1 MTQSG
6 THDPHPGSRDSVS
19 GRSGKSS
26 GRLHAAGIGLLLVV
40 ITFTAFWSV
49 IHNDFIKLDDRQY
62 VVENPHLTG
71 GLTWQNVRWA
81 LGADYASN
89 WHPITWL
96 SHMLDVQLFGLAP
109 GGHHFV
115 SLLLHA
121 ANTLLLFGLLRRI
134 TAALWRSAMVA
145 ALFALH
151 PLHVES
157 VAWAAERKDVLSTF
171 FLMLTLLAYAQFA
184 RTVRSPGW
192 RSRAWF
198 AGALFFYSLGL
209 MSKPMLV
216 TVPALLLLLDFWPL
230 QRLPYSTTLRVV
242 LEKAPFILLALA
254 SCTATF
260 LAQSK
265 GHTVSIGLPL
275 IPRLANAIVSYLKY
289 LGLTFWPANLAAFYP
304 HPDQHYPISHQ
315 WACWKIAAALLL
327 LAGISAAAVWR
338 RKSEP
343 WLAVGWF
350 WYLITLLPVIG
361 IIQVGQQAMA
371 DRYTYIPLIGIF
383 IGLVWSLHHLLA
395 GRRAGRFA
403 LAAAAVLLVT
413 ACAAATNRQVRFW
426 QNNFSLFQ
434 HALDVTSDNAVA
446 NYLTGMDFQENHQ
459 YPEAVARFQAALVC
473 DPGYADAHASLGFCF
488 FTLGRLDEAM
498 EQYQTVIQL
507 RPWDGKA
514 HASLG
519 SVQWRRGRPDAALQE
534 YGEALRLRPDLAPV
548 QFNLGCSLAA
558 LGRYAEAVDH
568 LSAALRLKPD
578 YPEARALLD
587 QIQARPDTSK

>member
-6 THDPHPGSRDSVS
+6 THEPHPGSRDSAS
-19 GRSGKSS
+19 GRSGKF
-26 GRLHAAGIGLLLVV
+26 RDALPAAGIGVGLAAV
-40 ITFTAFWSV
+40 TFTAFRAV
-49 IHNDFIKLDDRQY
+49 VYNDFIKLDDRQY
-62 VVENPHLTG
+62 ILENPHLTG
-71 GLTWQNVRWA
+71 GLTWQNVKWA
-81 LGADYASN
+81 MGANYASN
-89 WHPITWL
+89 WHPLTWL

-109 GGHHFV
+109 AGHHFV
-115 SLLLHA
+115 SLLLHT
-121 ANTLLLFGLLRRI
+121 ANALLLFGLLRRI
-134 TAALWRSAMVA
+134 TGALWRSAMVA

-171 FLMLTLLAYAQFA
+171 FLMLTLLTYAQYA
-184 RTVRSPGW
+184 GTARSPGW

-198 AGALFFYSLGL
+198 AVALISFSLGL

-230 QRLPYSTTLRVV
+230 QRLPYTTTLRVV
-242 LEKAPFILLALA
+242 LEKAPFILLALI
-254 SCTATF
+254 SCVATF

-275 IPRLANAIVSYLKY
+275 IPRLVNATVSYVKY

-315 WACWKIAAALLL
+315 WAYWKIAAALLL
-327 LAGISAAAVWR
+327 LAGISAAAVR
-338 RKSEP
+338 CRKPEP

-361 IIQVGQQAMA
+361 LVQVGQQAMA
-371 DRYTYIPLIGIF
+371 DRYSYVPLIGIF
-383 IGLVWSLHHLLA
+383 ICLVWSANHLIASRGA
-395 GRRAGRFA
+395 GKLA
-403 LAAAAVLLVT
+403 LAVAAVLLVT
-413 ACAAATNRQVRFW
+413 ACTAATNRQVKFW

-434 HALDVTSDNAVA
+434 HALNVTSDNAVA

-459 YPEAVARFQAALVC
+459 YPEAVARFQAALEC

-519 SVQWRRGRPDAALQE
+519 SVQWRRGQPDAALQE

-587 QIQARPDTSK
+587 QIQARLDTSK

>member
-6 THDPHPGSRDSVS
+6 LHEPNPGTNETAP
-19 GRSGKSS
+19 GRSGKFR
-26 GRLHAAGIGLLLVV
+26 GPLLTAGIGVV
-40 ITFTAFWSV
+40 LAAIIFTAFWSV
-49 IHNDFIKLDDRQY
+49 VHSDFIKLDDRQY
-62 VVENPHLTG
+62 VVENPHLAG
-71 GLTWQNVRWA
+71 GLTWQNVKWA

-115 SLLLHA
+115 SLLLHT
-121 ANTLLLFGLLRRI
+121 ANALLLFGLLLRI
-134 TAALWRSAMVA
+134 TGTVWRSAMVA

-157 VAWAAERKDVLSTF
+157 VAWVAERKDVLSTF
-171 FLMLTLLAYAQFA
+171 FLMLTLLTYTRYAETA
-184 RTVRSPGW
+184 RSPGW
-192 RSRAWF
+192 KSRVWF
-198 AGALFFYSLGL
+198 AVALIFFSLGL

-230 QRLPYSTTLRVV
+230 QRLRYSTPLRVV
-242 LEKAPFILLALA
+242 LEKIPFTVLALV
-254 SCTATF
+254 SCAATF

-265 GHTVSIGLPL
+265 GHNVSMGLPL
-275 IPRLANAIVSYLKY
+275 LPRLVNAIVSYVKY
-289 LGLTFWPANLAAFYP
+289 LGLTFWPANLAVFYP
-304 HPDQHYPISHQ
+304 HPDQHYPVSHQ
-315 WACWKIAAALLL
+315 WAYWKIAAALLL

-350 WYLITLLPVIG
+350 WYLITLVPVIG
-361 IIQVGQQAMA
+361 FVQVGQQAMA

-383 IGLVWSLHHLLA
+383 ICLVWSANQLLA
-395 GRRAGRFA
+395 SRRAGK
-403 LAAAAVLLVT
+403 LVLSVVAVLLVT
-413 ACAAATNRQVRFW
+413 ACAAATHRQVKFW
-426 QNNFSLFQ
+426 QNNFTLFQ
-434 HALDVTSDNAVA
+434 HALNVTSDNAVA
-446 NYLTGMDFQENHQ
+446 YFSTGMDFLEDHQ
-459 YPEAVARFQAALVC
+459 FDEAVARFQAALDC
-473 DPGYADAHASLGFCF
+473 DPSYADAHASLGFCF

-507 RPWDGKA
+507 RPWDAKA

-519 SVQWRRGRPDAALQE
+519 SVLWRRGQTDAALKE

-548 QFNLGCSLAA
+548 QFSMGCSLAA
-558 LGRYAEAVDH
+558 LGRDAEAADY

-578 YPEARALLD
+578 YTEASTLLE
-587 QIQARPDTSK
+587 QIQARQRARQ